1 MKKNIHCNLRFSAVS
16 SQYSISYMDGSLS
29 HYGRPTVLMVGKPDP
44 HRRSPSRSQR
54 GSALLSTKA
63 LVTALIA
70 AFAMCAPDA
79 SHPISNCL
87 NAT

>member
-1 MKKNIHCNLRFSAVS
+1 MIYNFQQLVLSNLFPIWMGLCHTS
-16 SQYSISYMDGSLS
+16 
-29 HYGRPTVLMVGKPDP
+29 RPTVLMVGKPEP
-44 HRRSPSRSQR
+44 RPRAPSRSQR

-70 AFAMCAPDA
+70 GFAMYAPDA

-87 NAT
+87 NAI